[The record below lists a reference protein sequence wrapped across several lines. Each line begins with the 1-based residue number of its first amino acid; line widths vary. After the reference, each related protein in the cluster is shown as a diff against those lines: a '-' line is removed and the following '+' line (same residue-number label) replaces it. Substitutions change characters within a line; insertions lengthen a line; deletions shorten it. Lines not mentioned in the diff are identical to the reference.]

1 MAVKHEQLSLDT
13 QAGKVTYLDI
23 TLQLRKAIKN
33 SGIQDGL
40 CAITT
45 PHTTCSVIFEEYVHD
60 KDWKGDEFLQVD
72 QNRILD
78 KLIPRQYTE
87 SDYLYPGP
95 AHVEFL
101 KDLAAKD
108 PNYLP
113 DPVSILNAD
122 AHIKSSFFGASETVI
137 IKDGEPLIGSVG
149 YLYFVDWDQNRER
162 TRTCNLM
169 IMGE

>member
-1 MAVKHEQLSLDT
+1 MKVIHEQLSINT
-13 QAGKVTYLDI
+13 QAGKVSYIDI
-23 TLQLRKAIKN
+23 TADLRKTIEVAGIK
-33 SGIQDGL
+33 DGF

-60 KDWKGDEFLQVD
+60 KDWKGDEYLQVD
-72 QNRILD
+72 QNRILE
-78 KLIPRQYTE
+78 KLIPRQLTE

-95 AHVEFL
+95 EHVEFL
-101 KDLAAKD
+101 KELAAAD

-113 DPVSILNAD
+113 EPVSILNAD
-122 AHIKSSFFGASETVI
+122 AHIKGSLFGASETVI
-137 IKDGEPLIGSVG
+137 IKEGQPLIGSVG

-169 IMGE
+169 LMGE

>member
-1 MAVKHEQLSLDT
+1 M
-13 QAGKVTYLDI
+13 
-23 TLQLRKAIKN
+23 
-33 SGIQDGL
+33 
-40 CAITT
+40 
-45 PHTTCSVIFEEYVHD
+45 IFEEYVHD

-122 AHIKSSFFGASETVI
+122 AHIKGSFFGASETVI